1 MHIWDHENMF
11 RVFSKSLCEKADG
24 IIYIYDIT
32 EYKSFECIPNYIKKV
47 STDVKKN
54 VYEVLA
60 ANKCDKEEDRVVTEE
75 KGKKL
80 AQEFNMN
87 FFETSC
93 LKRQNVNEVFN
104 YLISEIL
111 KNIKK
116 NENND
121 NKIVLNNDN
130 KHENKNGCW

>member
-1 MHIWDHENMF
+1 M
-11 RVFSKSLCEKADG
+11 L
-24 IIYIYDIT
+24 
-32 EYKSFECIPNYIKKV
+32 
-47 STDVKKN
+47 KN

-60 ANKCDKEEDRVVTEE
+60 ANKCDKKEDRVVTEE
-75 KGKKL
+75 EGKKL

-116 NENND
+116 M
-121 NKIVLNNDN
+121 KIMII
-130 KHENKNGCW
+130 K